1 MTSRTTFLVRRLAVV
16 AGLLV
21 GPGVVATAAPASAA
35 SASYTL
41 QYNTLGNGQRVVARW
56 NPCRTHT
63 WKVNLAS
70 VPTKTR
76 SAVLAETLTA
86 MRVLAAKTGMSF
98 TYKGATFEVPRV
110 GSDAKQSADIII
122 AYTTPAK
129 TNYSLAGST
138 AGQGGYTGGW
148 TSTSD
153 GTTTTYSSGIS
164 TGFLV
169 IDTPDMLA
177 HFQAGFG
184 TGLRRGNLLLH
195 ELGHVVGLGH
205 VNNPGLLMNPISSSR
220 TPNGFAAVELAGL
233 AKIGRSAGCE
243 PGW

>member
-1 MTSRTTFLVRRLAVV
+1 MRVLPRVTVLITAAIFAAVPVLA
-16 AGLLV
+16 
-21 GPGVVATAAPASAA
+21 AAPASAA

-41 QYNTLGNGQRVVARW
+41 EYTRLPNGQSVVARW
-56 NPCRTHT
+56 NPCRAHT
-63 WKVNLAS
+63 WKVNLAA

-76 SAVLAETLTA
+76 RAVLAETLTA

-98 TYKGATFEVPRV
+98 TYKGATTEVPRV
-110 GSDAKQSADIII
+110 GSYAKQSADIII

-129 TNYSLAGST
+129 TNYPLAGLV
-138 AGQGGYTGGW
+138 AGLGGYATGMM
-148 TSTSD
+148 
-153 GTTTTYSSGIS
+153 TTTTTTATGAVS
-164 TGFLV
+164 TYTGAIIKGFLV

-177 HFQAGFG
+177 YFTAGFG
-184 TGLRRGNLLLH
+184 TGQRRGNLLLH

-205 VNNPGLLMNPISSSR
+205 VNNAGQLMNPILSSR